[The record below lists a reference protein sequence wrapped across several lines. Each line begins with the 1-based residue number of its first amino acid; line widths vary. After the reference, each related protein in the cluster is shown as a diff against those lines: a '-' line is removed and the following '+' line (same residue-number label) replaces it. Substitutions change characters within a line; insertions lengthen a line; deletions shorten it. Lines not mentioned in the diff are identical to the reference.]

1 MISIVDFIIMTAA
14 INTCV
19 AVIVGT
25 VVYRLLKK
33 KHEEDINELLK
44 EIQNN
49 KTEVSRLYNQYL
61 NHLIDYHNREG

>member
-19 AVIVGT
+19 AVIIGT

-33 KHEEDINELLK
+33 KHDEDIDWLLNEV
-44 EIQNN
+44 QAN
-49 KTEVSRLYNQYL
+49 KTEVSRLYNQHL
-61 NHLIDYHNREG
+61 NHLVSYHTQED

>member
-14 INTCV
+14 INVCI

-33 KHEEDINELLK
+33 KHDEDTDWLLN

-49 KTEVSRLYNQYL
+49 KTEVSRLYNLHL
-61 NHLIDYHNREG
+61 NHLIDYHNQED